1 MEVKS
6 DLIGNYDRP
15 TNGQTD
21 RVKESYTFNKGRP
34 YHIFHNISIVNATP
48 EAEAKLMEY
57 RSRSLDMPMVV

>member
-1 MEVKS
+1 MEVRS
-6 DLIGNYDRP
+6 ALIGNYDRP

-21 RVKESYTFNKGRP
+21 RVKEGYTFNKGRP
-34 YHIFHNISIVNATP
+34 YHRNISIVNATP